1 MAEYETS
8 VTLHQ
13 RYNYAA
19 SSSMR
24 EELVTQ
30 MNSVI
35 DGLYETRYE
44 ELYHQNAFREVK
56 GKQITIPVEE
66 LPKEMSDYILTM
78 GKGYLCNS
86 GLYFSNVNPTEINL
100 EIQEIWATDSEEN
113 DYNPAHS
120 HFGLMSGVFYLKVP
134 AQVSEL
140 NEEGSFNFHHA
151 TDGFMDVNPLQS
163 VRPKGCIMELP
174 QIGKFII
181 FPAWLKHSVNPFF
194 GPGVRRAVAFNLV
207 CPEATDWKPT
217 AVEEPFG
224 RRKFEQSLK
233 IDTAGGPDAKLK
245 GDRDISSVSIRDASD
260 A

>member
-19 SSSMR
+19 SSEMR

-30 MNSVI
+30 MNGII
-35 DGLYETRYE
+35 DGLYENRYD
-44 ELYHQNAFREVK
+44 ELYHENAFRQVK
-56 GKQITIPVEE
+56 GKQITIPVEI

-86 GLYFSNVNPTEINL
+86 GLYFSNVDPAKINL
-100 EIQEIWATDSEEN
+100 EIDAIWATDSEEN

-134 AQVSEL
+134 VQVSEL
-140 NEEGSFNFHHA
+140 NEEGAFNFHHA
-151 TDGFMDVNPLQS
+151 LDGFMDVNPLQS
-163 VRPKGCIMELP
+163 IRPKGVVMELP
-174 QIGKFII
+174 TTGKFII

-194 GPGVRRAVAFNLV
+194 GPGIRRAVSFNLI
-207 CPEATDWKPT
+207 CPEAKDWKPT
-217 AVEEPFG
+217 AVKDPLG
-224 RRKFEQSLK
+224 RRKFDQTLK
-233 IDTAGGPDAKLK
+233 IDTAGGPDAKIQGNNNLR
-245 GDRDISSVSIRDASD
+245 GLSD